1 MKIEKVKLKYHL
13 IFPYD
18 NKIIDF
24 IKTLPTRS
32 FDATNKLWVVD
43 IISLYYFLMYCKNNN
58 IAYEFTNID
67 FEKMKVLLTET
78 RDKIKKLAQDKI
90 NLVARNANLVDLKQD
105 YETNSSIYEKE
116 IMCYLQNIKL
126 FPFQI
131 TAIKYLSEIKSGL
144 LSLQPGLGKTIISI
158 GYSLLNKLKKV
169 LVITP
174 NSLKYNFLGEVDKFT
189 DSKAF
194 ILNNKNNKYTFEEST
209 FIIVNYEYFNSKK
222 FDKKLKITNFGL
234 DKVDAIILDEA
245 HRIKNTKSHTYS
257 NIKKTFSKVKRK
269 LFLSGTPAPNR
280 IDELYST
287 LNLINELDFPSKTNF
302 NLDFCGMEY
311 NKFTGWVQVKPPNL
325 ELLFNRLSPYTY
337 RKRKEDV
344 LKYLP
349 DKTLQIIP
357 FIMDNKEQKEY
368 DDIEN
373 SLDDVNQLTI
383 LLRLRQ
389 YTAKIKIDGVKDLID
404 TIIENNEKVVVV
416 DFFKE
421 SLIQLHS
428 LYKNNSVLHIG
439 DYSVDDRDVMKKRFM
454 EDDNCKV
461 FFGSVST
468 SKEGLTLTSASKMII
483 MTQSYSV
490 GEDEQVQDRIHR
502 IGAKNNVTIYYPM
515 IKNTVDENILYVVEN
530 KKKQITKAIDNVNYV
545 ADYEKNVVS
554 EIINKIKEKN
564 KLIN

>member
-1 MKIEKVKLKYHL
+1 MKIEKVKLKYNL

-18 NKIIDF
+18 AKIIDF

-32 FDATNKLWVVD
+32 FDAKNKLWVVD
-43 IISLYYFLMYCKNNN
+43 IISLYYFLMYCKSND
-58 IAYEFTNID
+58 ISYEFTNVD
-67 FEKMKVLLTET
+67 FEKMKVLITET
-78 RDKIKKLAQDKI
+78 KDKIKKLEQDKKD
-90 NLVARNANLVDLKQD
+90 LVLRNTKLIDLKQD
-105 YETNSSIYEKE
+105 YEINHSLYEKE
-116 IMCYLQNIKL
+116 IMSVLKNINL

-158 GYSLLNKLKKV
+158 GYSLLNKLNKV

-174 NSLKYNFLGEVDKFT
+174 NSLKYNFLGEVNKFT

-257 NIKKTFSKVKRK
+257 NIKKTFSKIKRK

-287 LNLINELDFPSKTNF
+287 LNLVNELDFPSKTNF
-302 NLDFCGMEY
+302 NLDFCGMVY
-311 NKFTGWVQVKPPNL
+311 NKFSGWVQVRPPNL
-325 ELLFNRLSPYTY
+325 EHLFNRLSAYTY

-344 LKYLP
+344 LKDLP

-368 DDIEN
+368 EGIEN
-373 SLDDVNQLTI
+373 SLDDINQLTI

-389 YTAKIKIDGVKDLID
+389 YTAKIKIDGVKELID
-404 TIIENNEKVVVV
+404 TIIENNEKVVVI

-421 SLIQLHS
+421 SLIELHS

-439 DYSVDDRDVMKKRFM
+439 DYSVDDRDVMKKKFM
-454 EDDNCKV
+454 EDDNCKI
-461 FFGSVST
+461 FFGSVAT

-515 IKNTVDENILYVVEN
+515 IKNTVDENIFYVVEN
-530 KKKQITKAIDNVNYV
+530 KKKQITKAIDNVDYK
-545 ADYEKNVVS
+545 ADYEKNIVS
-554 EIINKIKEKN
+554 EIINKIKEKR
-564 KLIN
+564 KL